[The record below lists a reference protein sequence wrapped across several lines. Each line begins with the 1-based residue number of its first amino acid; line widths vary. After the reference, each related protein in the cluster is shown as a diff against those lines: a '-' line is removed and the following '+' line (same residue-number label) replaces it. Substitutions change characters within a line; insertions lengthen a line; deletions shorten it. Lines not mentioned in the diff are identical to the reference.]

1 MKRIFVIL
9 FLLNLFPSLAVAG
22 ADDYVPSPITI
33 NTSTHPVVVIGSA
46 DAHTYPR
53 VIGELSG
60 TSNQYIF
67 NGGSLIALMR
77 GKFTPTLPKIGK
89 ITYSFRQGKNTQSS
103 DFDIFDIG
111 VPGLGI
117 IIGMAGYWPATPL
130 VPINSSSIYIDPVA
144 ANTNPNAYNGAT
156 GSFGARLYVA
166 FVATG
171 RLPNGY
177 VTIPTK
183 QLGHILLES
192 NRASLNNK
200 RLTAPVMLN
209 GGRIQ
214 VQSQT
219 CSMNQ
224 KNYVVP
230 LNTVY
235 QSQFTSLYKEV
246 QGGEVNIQLQCQD
259 GIDVYATLNDATQH
273 GNRSDILTL
282 ATDSTAKGVGLRLY
296 KNNEVT
302 AISYGSDTPNKGN
315 QNQWHFSNYRG
326 EINPRIKLKANYI
339 KTENT
344 ITPGSVKAV
353 ATITFSYQ

>member
-1 MKRIFVIL
+1 M
-9 FLLNLFPSLAVAG
+9 AG
-22 ADDYVPSPITI
+22 ADDYVPSQIAI
-33 NTSTHPVVVIGSA
+33 NASTLPRVVIGPA

-60 TSNQYIF
+60 TSNQYVF
-67 NGGSLIALMR
+67 NGGGIALMR
-77 GKFTPTLPKIGK
+77 GKFTPTLPKIGS
-89 ITYSFRQGKNTQSS
+89 ITYTFRQGKGSTPSN
-103 DFDIFDIG
+103 FDIYNIG

-130 VPINSSSIYIDPVA
+130 VPINRSDIYIDPVG
-144 ANTNPNAYNGAT
+144 ANTNSNDYNAAT
-156 GSFGARLYVA
+156 ASFGARLYVA

-171 RLPNGY
+171 RLPNGNI
-177 VTIPTK
+177 TIPTK

-192 NRASLNNK
+192 KRASLNDK

-224 KNYVVP
+224 RNYVVP

-235 QSQFTSLYKEV
+235 SSQFSSLYKEV

-259 GIDVYATLNDATQH
+259 GIDVFATLNDATQH
-273 GNRSDILTL
+273 GNRSNILTL
-282 ATDSTAKGVGLRLY
+282 TTDSTAKGVGLRLY
-296 KNNEVT
+296 KNNETT
-302 AISYGSDTPNKGN
+302 AISYGADSPNKGN